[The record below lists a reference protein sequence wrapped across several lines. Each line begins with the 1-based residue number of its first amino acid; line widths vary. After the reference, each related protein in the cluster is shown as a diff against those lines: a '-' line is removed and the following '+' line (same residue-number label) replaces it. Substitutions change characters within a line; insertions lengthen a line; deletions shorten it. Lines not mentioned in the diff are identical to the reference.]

1 MSEFNKQVF
10 EQAFETTINKLAE
23 SEKVTKTELK
33 TLSRSILIA
42 THTTGQVVYMNK
54 LVSILTPV
62 NKKVAVTFLKCF
74 TGYIFDDVLGAF
86 TKKSK
91 KKYEQAVKDYEEFMA
106 DPHANIWTWADKHI
120 DVTHRPFS
128 LDKVTHYMTKALKD
142 AQGVGLSDV
151 DIIKAVLKAGITANA
166 MLEIMGD
173 EDIMGNLGLD
183 VVISPD
189 EPAMV

>member
-1 MSEFNKQVF
+1 MEFNKQAF
-10 EQAFETTINKLAE
+10 EQAFETTINKLAD
-23 SEKVTKTELK
+23 SEKVTKGELK
-33 TLSRSILIA
+33 TVSRSILVA
-42 THTTGQVVYMNK
+42 THTTGQVLYMNK
-54 LVSILTPV
+54 LIAVLTPV
-62 NKKVAVTFLKCF
+62 NKKVAVAFLKCF
-74 TGYIFDDVLGAF
+74 TGYVYDDVMNMF

-120 DVTHRPFS
+120 EVTHKPFS

-173 EDIMGNLGLD
+173 ENIMGSMGLD
-183 VVISPD
+183 VVIAED
-189 EPAMV
+189 APALV

>member
-1 MSEFNKQVF
+1 MEFNKQAF
-10 EQAFETTINKLAE
+10 EQAFETTINKLAD
-23 SEKVTKTELK
+23 SEKVTKGELK
-33 TLSRSILIA
+33 TVSRSILVA
-42 THTTGQVVYMNK
+42 THTTGQVLYMNK
-54 LVSILTPV
+54 LIAVLTPV
-62 NKKVAVTFLKCF
+62 NKKVAVAFLKCF
-74 TGYIFDDVLGAF
+74 TGYVYDDVMNMF

-173 EDIMGNLGLD
+173 ENIMGSMGLD
-183 VVISPD
+183 VVIAED
-189 EPAMV
+189 APALV